1 MNDKQIQD
9 KLEGLNALEGGI
21 VYAKEEAW
29 EKLQTRMDRPAK
41 KAWILPVRMA
51 AAAMLLL
58 MACAGGYYY
67 LTNATDNKISA
78 TQPTTPDTLVAV
90 EPATTPEIQPT
101 EITQPINST
110 KVDKRKYDT
119 PLIKIATKTPEII
132 TIQPEIKTE
141 PETVV
146 NVNIPQKPEPQ
157 ATPKMR
163 VVHINNLGKPAT
175 DDETPAYV
183 YNGPRLDISKMKIVS
198 INDVQRYEMMYQHEE
213 DMIRMVRISRTYG
226 DGFFTLSNPFGR
238 TNNLY
243 STSTFSIRL
252 NRNK

>member
-29 EKLQTRMDRPAK
+29 EKLQTRMDKPAK
-41 KAWILPVRMA
+41 KAWVLPARMA
-51 AAAMLLL
+51 AAAVLLL

-67 LTNATDNKISA
+67 LTNTTDKKITA
-78 TQPTTPDTLVAV
+78 AQPSTPDTLVAV

-132 TIQPEIKTE
+132 TIQPNPQPQ
-141 PETVV
+141 PETIATVDTQA
-146 NVNIPQKPEPQ
+146 IPEPTT
-157 ATPKMR
+157 APKMR
-163 VVHINNLGKPAT
+163 VVHINNLGKPIT
-175 DDETPAYV
+175 DDERPAYV
-183 YNGPRLDISKMKIVS
+183 YDGPKLDISKMKIVS
-198 INDVQRYEMMYQHEE
+198 INDVQRYEMMYQRQE
-213 DMIRMVRISRTYG
+213 DMIRMVRISRAYG
-226 DGFFTLSNPFGR
+226 DRFFTLSNPFGR
-238 TNNLY
+238 TNSLY
-243 STSTFSIRL
+243 PTSTFSIRL